1 MEVLILIGIFLG
13 LGCFTIVVCLLNAYK
28 EEIWSLIEF
37 KEE

>member
-1 MEVLILIGIFLG
+1 MEILILIGIFLS